1 MKKYRGII
9 PPLVTPIDEVGEVC
23 ERSVRNLIDFV
34 RPYSEALMPCLSTG
48 EGWALKYEQWE
59 RMFLISKKYADD
71 LPVLVGVEVP
81 TTEEVVE
88 RAREAKVLGADAVVV
103 TTPFRKNLSQEEIYD
118 HFRTV
123 RESVDIPIFLY
134 NESSISGNCIE
145 PETVKRICELE
156 DVVGIK
162 EASGSIEI
170 TKSLLAMDLGVPIF
184 QGWEN
189 LCLDSRGV
197 DGYILPLSNIEPLV
211 CLEMLENP
219 TKSGQEKL
227 DAACR
232 EYNILGK
239 DWYVYV
245 KKELKR
251 IGIIASDKV
260 V

>member
-103 TTPFRKNLSQEEIYD
+103 TTPFRKNL
-118 HFRTV
+118 
-123 RESVDIPIFLY
+123 
-134 NESSISGNCIE
+134 
-145 PETVKRICELE
+145 
-156 DVVGIK
+156 
-162 EASGSIEI
+162 
-170 TKSLLAMDLGVPIF
+170 
-184 QGWEN
+184 
-189 LCLDSRGV
+189 
-197 DGYILPLSNIEPLV
+197 
-211 CLEMLENP
+211 
-219 TKSGQEKL
+219 
-227 DAACR
+227 
-232 EYNILGK
+232 
-239 DWYVYV
+239 
-245 KKELKR
+245 
-251 IGIIASDKV
+251 
-260 V
+260 